1 MEIKVCRCVSGLL
14 IAGLMM
20 VTGVVTAARAADD
33 ADAAIARTVAIQKI
47 EYLRRLYARATDQI
61 GKNTP
66 ASIAAGRATY
76 HRIFTADVIFRLKGE
91 GDTLGPDAWVDVVI
105 DALGVDYKDTQ
116 HLIGTQLVDIESLEL
131 DAEGRVVAGEATM
144 SSYLQAWHASP
155 DDDVWLFLGTY
166 RDKVRYTPNAGW
178 QIYDTTL
185 ERVSGEE
192 RPMGSAG

>member
-1 MEIKVCRCVSGLL
+1 MFP
-14 IAGLMM
+14 
-20 VTGVVTAARAADD
+20 D
-33 ADAAIARTVAIQKI
+33 AQSAIRTNFGMRI
-47 EYLRRLYARATDQI
+47 
-61 GKNTP
+61 P
-66 ASIAAGRATY
+66 ASDA
-76 HRIFTADVIFRLKGE
+76 V
-91 GDTLGPDAWVDVVI
+91 GPDAWVDVVI
-105 DALGVDYKDTQ
+105 DALGVSYADTQ

-166 RDKVRYTPNAGW
+166 HDKVRFMLGAGW

-185 ERVSGEE
+185 EQVSGEE

>member
-1 MEIKVCRCVSGLL
+1 
-14 IAGLMM
+14 M
-20 VTGVVTAARAADD
+20 VTGVATAARAADD
-33 ADAAIARTVAIQKI
+33 ADTAIARTVAIQKI

-61 GKNTP
+61 GKNTS
-66 ASIAAGRATY
+66 ASIAEGRATY
-76 HRIFTADVIFRLKGE
+76 HRIFTANVIFRLKGE
-91 GDTLGPDAWVDVVI
+91 GDTVGPDAWVDVVI

-155 DDDVWLFLGTY
+155 ADDVWLFLGTY
-166 RDKVRYTPNAGW
+166 RDKVRYRPNAGW

>member
-1 MEIKVCRCVSGLL
+1 
-14 IAGLMM
+14 MM
-20 VTGVVTAARAADD
+20 VTGVTKAADVADNAVTAM
-33 ADAAIARTVAIQKI
+33 ARTVAVQEI
-47 EYLRRLYARATDQI
+47 EYLRRLYARATDRI
-61 GKNTP
+61 GENTSV
-66 ASIAAGRATY
+66 SIADGRATY

-91 GDTLGPDAWVDVVI
+91 GIPASDTVGPDAWVDVVI

-116 HLIGTQLVDIESLEL
+116 HLIGTQLVDIESIEI
-131 DAEGRVVAGEATM
+131 DQTGRVTAGEATM

>member
-1 MEIKVCRCVSGLL
+1 
-14 IAGLMM
+14 MM
-20 VTGVVTAARAADD
+20 VTGVATAARAADD
-33 ADAAIARTVAIQKI
+33 ADTAIARTVAIQKI

-66 ASIAAGRATY
+66 ASIAEGRATY
-76 HRIFTADVIFRLKGE
+76 HRIFTANVIFRLKGE
-91 GDTLGPDAWVDVVI
+91 GDTVGPDAWVDVVI

-166 RDKVRYTPNAGW
+166 SDKVRYRPNAGW